1 MAARTCGA
9 GIGFEVMAKQAGKFN
24 ESEAQ
29 SVLEWIK
36 EVSKENIKTD
46 GTRENFLALLKDGS
60 LLCKLVNGLEPGSVK
75 KIQKPISNFACME
88 NINAFIEAAK
98 KMGVPTEETFQSVDL
113 FENRD
118 LFSAC
123 VCLLSLGRVMAKK
136 GKPHPK

>member
-1 MAARTCGA
+1 MSARTCGA

-60 LLCKLVNGLEPGSVK
+60 LLCKLANGLEPGSVK

-113 FENRD
+113 FEKSRSF
-118 LFSAC
+118 LC
-123 VCLLSLGRVMAKK
+123 MCLSIESWTSD
-136 GKPHPK
+136 GKERQTTS